1 MRSTTSFIC
10 QQCGYESP
18 QWLGKCP
25 SCGSWNSLV
34 ESAKVEPSK
43 SSKRSKAPH
52 EVPKKLEEIDN
63 SSFIRAQTKI
73 EEFNRVLGGGV
84 VPGSV
89 VLLAGEPGIG
99 KSTLL
104 LEIIGQLGGLYVSG
118 EESLE
123 QIKMR
128 AQRLKIKG
136 DSLLLLAENNIEN
149 IAEVLEQNITKN
161 NNIVIIDSIQTIWTE
176 DLGGV
181 PGSVGQVRDSAAK
194 LIRLAKKKGFALFL
208 VGHVTKDG
216 AIAGP
221 MILTHLVDT
230 VLFFEGERYQSLRL
244 LRAVKNRFGPTDEVG
259 VFQMEEGGI
268 REIANPAKIFLSEER
283 KKLSGSSLVIAMEG
297 TRSLLGEIQA
307 LVVPTKLPMPRRTSS
322 GLDFNRVQLLIALL
336 QKKLNLPLFSS
347 DIFVNVAGG
356 LKIFEPAADL
366 SACLAIISSFKNRPL
381 PEDLVAIGEVGLLG
395 EIRGVPNLEKRIKEA
410 QRLGFKTIVS
420 PQNHRLLTDVI
431 GKYLLS

>member
-52 EVPKKLEEIDN
+52 EAPKKLEEINN

-161 NNIVIIDSIQTIWTE
+161 NNIVIIDSIQTMWTE

-297 TRSLLGEIQA
+297 TRPLLGEIQA
-307 LVVPTKLPMPRRTSS
+307 LVAPTKLPMPRRTSS

-356 LKIFEPAADL
+356 LKIFEPAVDL

-431 GKYLLS
+431 RKYLLS